1 MGILLGGK
9 RGLERSY
16 EVVGLGGG
24 CWGWGGVGG
33 YKRVN
38 KSDK

>member
-9 RGLERSY
+9 RGLERWQ
-16 EVVGLGGG
+16 EAGGLVEAG
-24 CWGWGGVGG
+24 CWRGKRG